1 MAKWLFQRMQFGGC
15 MINFKKWALVLVAA
29 VLLSATAV
37 DAQSTKSKRKPKAK
51 PAAAPQKVAPATPAS
66 ELQPATPAT
75 SEQKPATPPGEIERI
90 TVEELKAKIA
100 KNEPVTIIDSR
111 SQGSYDG
118 SNQKIKGAI
127 RISASEIE
135 SRLNQIPR
143 DKEVVIYCT

>member
-1 MAKWLFQRMQFGGC
+1 MMNL
-15 MINFKKWALVLVAA
+15 KKWAFLLAAA
-29 VLLSATAV
+29 VLFCATAV
-37 DAQSTKSKRKPKAK
+37 DAQSTKSKRKAKAK
-51 PAAAPQKVAPATPAS
+51 PSTSSKTKPGAAPQDAAPATP
-66 ELQPATPAT
+66 T
-75 SEQKPATPPGEIERI
+75 SEQKVSTPTASEPQAATPPGEIARI

-127 RISASEIE
+127 RIPMSEIE
-135 SRLNQIPR
+135 SRLNEIPR

>member
-1 MAKWLFQRMQFGGC
+1 MM
-15 MINFKKWALVLVAA
+15 NPKKWALLLVPA
-29 VLLSATAV
+29 VLLCATAV
-37 DAQSTKSKRKPKAK
+37 DAQSTKAKRKAKAK
-51 PAAAPQKVAPATPAS
+51 PAAPSKPAAVPQPVAPAPTAGEEKPATPA
-66 ELQPATPAT
+66 A
-75 SEQKPATPPGEIERI
+75 EIERI

-127 RISASEIE
+127 RIPANEIE
-135 SRLNQIPR
+135 SRLKEIPR